1 MMTKMDVRNQ
11 IVMSQVMMPHHA
23 NALGIVHGG
32 EVMKFMDTAAAAV
45 AMRYAKADCV
55 TARVDEMNFHFPV
68 HVGDL
73 VVCTASIVYVGRT
86 SIEVLVTV
94 NSENLKSEENAKVA
108 LSAYFTMVCI
118 DENGQPQQVKPYT
131 PQTDDE
137 KTLYERAKA
146 YIDRKKAL
154 RK

>member
-1 MMTKMDVRNQ
+1 MDVKNQ

-23 NALGIVHGG
+23 NALGVVHGG
-32 EVMKFMDTAAAAV
+32 EMVKFMDTAAAAV
-45 AMRYAKADCV
+45 AMRYSKSDCV

-86 SIEVLVTV
+86 SMEVLVTV
-94 NSENLKSEENAKVA
+94 NTEDLKSEGASQVA

-118 DENGQPQQVKPYT
+118 DETGHPQKVKPFV

-137 KTLYERAKA
+137 KALYQQAKA
-146 YIDRKKAL
+146 YIDREKAF
-154 RK
+154 RR

>member
-1 MMTKMDVRNQ
+1 MDVKNQ

-23 NALGIVHGG
+23 NALGVVHGG
-32 EVMKFMDTAAAAV
+32 EMVKFMDTAAAAV
-45 AMRYAKADCV
+45 AMRYSKSDCV
-55 TARVDEMNFHFPV
+55 TARVDEMSFHFPV

-86 SIEVLVTV
+86 SMEVLVTV
-94 NSENLKSEENAKVA
+94 DAENLKSEGNTQVA

-118 DENGQPQQVKPYT
+118 DETGRPQEVKPYT
-131 PQTDDE
+131 PQTADE
-137 KTLYERAKA
+137 RVLYEQAKA
-146 YIDRKKAL
+146 YIERKKAF